1 MYTVAQTEQTQSW
14 LKRRPVRFVVATTNT
29 AERTGQ
35 RERRDIQVAV
45 CHLTT
50 RCHRVPHTGPVVD
63 SGCLRDRGEKHK
75 GHQLYVV
82 GVSTLKVV
90 IRRYLTTFC
99 PLEGHPYMSIN
110 LTSSYAS

>member
-35 RERRDIQVAV
+35 GERRDIQVAV
-45 CHLTT
+45 CHFTT

-82 GVSTLKVV
+82 GRQHAESRDQKVLDHILSTG
-90 IRRYLTTFC
+90 R
-99 PLEGHPYMSIN
+99 
-110 LTSSYAS
+110 ASVHEP